1 MFRVRYVEEE
11 RIMNRILVAY
21 DGSEPAKEAMNF
33 ASELARHYNSELY
46 VIAVCQ
52 LPEFGGEL
60 EMQDFVSR
68 TQSYFNQMMRNLK
81 KQYPELKKE
90 TKFHVAMGHP
100 AEQILRYADAH
111 GIDHIV
117 VGHRG
122 KTLFS
127 RWLLGSV
134 TRQVV
139 DHALCP
145 VTVVRK

>member
-1 MFRVRYVEEE
+1 M
-11 RIMNRILVAY
+11 MNRILIAY
-21 DGSEPAKEAMNF
+21 DGSDPAKEAMNF
-33 ASELARHYNSELY
+33 AFELARHYNSELY

-52 LPEFGGEL
+52 LPEFGGDV

-68 TQSYFNQMMRNLK
+68 TQSYFNQMKKKKK

-100 AEQILRYADAH
+100 AEQILRYADTH
-111 GIDHIV
+111 SIDHIV

-134 TRQVV
+134 ARQVV

>member
-1 MFRVRYVEEE
+1 M
-11 RIMNRILVAY
+11 ITNILIAY
-21 DGSEPAKEAMNF
+21 DGSEPAKEAMDF
-33 ASELARHYNSELY
+33 AFELARHFNSGLH

-52 LPEFGGEL
+52 LPEFGGEV

-81 KQYPELKKE
+81 KQYPELKKD

-100 AEQILRYADAH
+100 AEQILRYADGH

-122 KTLFS
+122 KTQFS

-134 TRQVV
+134 ARQVV
-139 DHALCP
+139 DHARCP
-145 VTVVRK
+145 VTVIRK